1 MIKPRL
7 TKETMGKAKQLTV
20 WIADGSAELGRVS
33 RTLANSE
40 INVTAFSYQLGTGNS
55 PLRLQVNQH
64 AKTREI
70 LQDLGLRVTEEE
82 VLRVTVPDKP
92 GTLAEIS
99 ARLVEGGIAVEYGY
113 GAWTSKTKKADLVFA
128 VSDLEGAER
137 MLRNLKI
144 A

>member
-1 MIKPRL
+1 
-7 TKETMGKAKQLTV
+7 MGKAKQLTV
-20 WIADGSAELGRVS
+20 WIGDGSGELGRVS
-33 RTLANSE
+33 RTLAE
-40 INVTAFSYQLGTGNS
+40 AGVNVTAFSYHLQTGDS

-64 AKTREI
+64 DMTRQI

-92 GTLAEIS
+92 GTLAGIS
-99 ARLVEGGIAVEYGY
+99 AQLVGAGIGVEYGY
-113 GAWTSKTKKADLVFA
+113 GAWTSKSKKADLVFA

-137 MLRNLKI
+137 VLKNLKI